1 MFERVAAPSKNCTIG
16 VMFSRPNS
24 SSKQIIEVHNRASC
38 TKIVAIQSINQSI
51 NKLKCYIFEPTT

>member
-51 NKLKCYIFEPTT
+51 NQ